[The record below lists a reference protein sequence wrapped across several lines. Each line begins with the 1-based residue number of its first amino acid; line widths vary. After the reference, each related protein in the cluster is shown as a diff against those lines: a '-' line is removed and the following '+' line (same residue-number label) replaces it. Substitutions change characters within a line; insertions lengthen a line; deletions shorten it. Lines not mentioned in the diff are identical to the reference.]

1 VTSPA
6 IFIDEARGDDVEA
19 LVFVDRLC
27 ASHPWPAAH
36 FRSEMD
42 PANRARVLAARA
54 LDPKGTARVVGFC
67 AYRLVADEVH
77 VHNLAVAPAQQRRGL
92 GRRLLRTALE
102 AAVRANARWAML
114 EVRASNVAARQLYE
128 AEGFREVAQRRDYY
142 REPAEDAVILRR
154 TLSDP
159 G

>member
-1 VTSPA
+1 MTALAV
-6 IFIDEARGDDVEA
+6 FIGEARGDDVDA
-19 LVFVDRLC
+19 LVAVDRVC

-42 PANRARVLAARA
+42 PANRARVLAAREV
-54 LDPKGTARVVGFC
+54 DPAGTAIVVGFC

-77 VHNLAVAPAQQRRGL
+77 VHNLAVTPAHQRRGL

-102 AAVRANARWAML
+102 AALRAGARWAML
-114 EVRASNVAARQLYE
+114 EVRASNIAARRLYE
-128 AEGFREVAQRRDYY
+128 AEGFGEVAQRRDYY
-142 REPAEDAVILRR
+142 REPVEDAVILRR
-154 TLSDP
+154 ALSRE